1 MQPIAYGHTHTLEQL
16 GVQTGTVELTPT
28 ANAISSVKVVFP
40 KPFANPPAIVIVSPV
55 TTVPYTTVR
64 YATAADYT
72 ETGFTLYVYRTTS
85 TLTVVS
91 WMAVGV

>member
-16 GVQTGTVELTPT
+16 GVQIGTVEMTPT
-28 ANAISSVKVVFP
+28 ANEISSVWVDFP
-40 KPFANPPAIVIVSPV
+40 RPFSKPPSIVIVSPV

-72 ETGFTLYVYRTTS
+72 ETGFKLYVYRTTS